1 MDAEQAG
8 KFFREKF
15 GAEPDV
21 IGSAPGRVNLIG
33 EHTDYNGGQVLPMAI
48 DRRTFVALR
57 AKPGATSSRIVSDR
71 QSTPAD
77 FDIGLISK
85 GGQWWDYLTG
95 VFAAFGS
102 GGARL
107 PQIEAAVT
115 SDVPSGSG
123 LGASAALELA
133 ASVAIGAL
141 VGDGRPL
148 KDLAQLAWG
157 VENKFV
163 GVQCG
168 VMDQFA
174 SALGETRRALH
185 LWCDTLITEQVPM
198 KEAVLIFDTAT
209 PVTLRASQYN
219 QRRQECEEALRLLKA
234 RNPQLA
240 NLSAATPDEVRS
252 AGLPENLQKR
262 ALHVTEEN
270 IRVSALADSLK
281 ASGEVSGPV
290 LYSSHESL
298 RTQYECSTEELDWF
312 VDKSKKTFGVR
323 GARLTGAGWGGC
335 AIAVGDFDALTG
347 AQRELASDYK
357 SKFGRE
363 PKTWLTNAEQGA
375 KVDMARK

>member
-1 MDAEQAG
+1 
-8 KFFREKF
+8 
-15 GAEPDV
+15 
-21 IGSAPGRVNLIG
+21 
-33 EHTDYNGGQVLPMAI
+33 MAI
-48 DRRTFVALR
+48 DRRTYVALR
-57 AKPGATSSRIVSDR
+57 AKPGATSSCIVSDN
-71 QSTPAD
+71 QSTSAE

-85 GGQWWDYLTG
+85 SGQWSDYLTG

-115 SDVPSGSG
+115 TDLPAGSG
-123 LGASAALELA
+123 LSSSAALELA
-133 ASVAIGAL
+133 TSVALGAL
-141 VGDGRPL
+141 VGDRRPL
-148 KDLAQLAWG
+148 KDLAQLSWG

-174 SALGETRRALH
+174 SALGEKGRALH
-185 LWCDTLITEQVPM
+185 LWCDTLVTEQVPM
-198 KEAVLIFDTAT
+198 KEAVLIFDTAA
-209 PVTLRASQYN
+209 PRSLRASQYN
-219 QRRQECEEALRLLKA
+219 VRRQECEEALRLMKE
-234 RNPQLA
+234 RNPKLT
-240 NLSAATPDEVRS
+240 NLSAATPDEVRA

-270 IRVSALADSLK
+270 IRVAALADSLK
-281 ASGEVSGPV
+281 ASGEVSGQA

-298 RTQYECSTEELDWF
+298 RTQFECSTEELDWF

-357 SKFGRE
+357 VKFGRE

-375 KVDMARK
+375 KVELAKK